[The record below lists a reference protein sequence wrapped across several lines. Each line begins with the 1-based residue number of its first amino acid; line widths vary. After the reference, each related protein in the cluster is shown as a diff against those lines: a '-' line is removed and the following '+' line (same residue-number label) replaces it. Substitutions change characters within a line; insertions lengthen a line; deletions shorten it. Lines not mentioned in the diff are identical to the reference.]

1 MDEEEDR
8 LYGPDRRGDE
18 LPVELSKKESRLA
31 RLRDAMQRLE
41 EKQQDQKLQ
50 DREEAEEAAG
60 QKKRGRIAKGAGF
73 KDLMERRL
81 LTKRGKRAYKQRGQT
96 IEAVFGQMA
105 TRGLARF
112 CLRGPALAEAG
123 DRTGKK

>member
-41 EKQQDQKLQ
+41 EKQQDQKLPGSG
-50 DREEAEEAAG
+50 RSG
-60 QKKRGRIAKGAGF
+60 RGRWSKEARSHCQGSRVQGF
-73 KDLMERRL
+73 D
-81 LTKRGKRAYKQRGQT
+81 G
-96 IEAVFGQMA
+96 
-105 TRGLARF
+105 
-112 CLRGPALAEAG
+112 AEAFDEAG
-123 DRTGKK
+123 ETGL